1 VLSIGFGNSQSDLN
15 VTASLGEHFIL
26 WEWVTALLCRALNV
40 DPFNQ
45 PNVTEAKD
53 RTGKLLEEID
63 GESQSQAKAIFESSS
78 IAVYGELSATQLTDV
93 LKELIS
99 KSGKYLAI
107 MAYLNREA
115 DFEKAAL
122 FVQRR
127 KLAGIS
133 PEALSIYQDIVKSAS
148 TEPEKLEE
156 YMDLLHD
163 MDRDH
168 RIKYSSIQ
176 PNPCQLFYNGF
187 SKQEI
192 KRASIDNVI
201 IGGVMV
207 PGYEF
212 NRIKEDDMRMHMG
225 QPHAEFVM
233 DMCKTA
239 SVDAAMASE
248 MAAELP
254 PEIHRVVLA
263 HLVA

>member
-1 VLSIGFGNSQSDLN
+1 MPVSWFKSASVKIMQSADKF
-15 VTASLGEHFIL
+15 VMH
-26 WEWVTALLCRALNV
+26 
-40 DPFNQ
+40 
-45 PNVTEAKD
+45 PNDIIRDVREA
-53 RTGKLLEEID
+53 GID
-63 GESQSQAKAIFESSS
+63 
-78 IAVYGELSATQLTDV
+78 
-93 LKELIS
+93 
-99 KSGKYLAI
+99 
-107 MAYLNREA
+107 REA